1 MSFVL
6 ATLPMTHLLWGITP
20 LVNLA
25 VVFIGALYWL
35 HRIRKRAPELANA
48 VAVWLA
54 PAVFFAT
61 GLGWI
66 PLLKVEN
73 GLDVVFLH
81 GFSHLIPDGMLAGLF
96 SVGFGYLTA
105 RSAWSASVL
114 SVRKAARGESVLF
127 GSLLLLDLILS
138 LWERLDWWW
147 GHS

>member
-54 PAVFFAT
+54 PAGFFAT

-73 GLDVVFLH
+73 G
-81 GFSHLIPDGMLAGLF
+81 
-96 SVGFGYLTA
+96 
-105 RSAWSASVL
+105 
-114 SVRKAARGESVLF
+114 
-127 GSLLLLDLILS
+127 
-138 LWERLDWWW
+138 
-147 GHS
+147 

>member
-1 MSFVL
+1 MNFVL

-20 LVNLA
+20 LVNLT
-25 VVFIGALYWL
+25 VIFIGVLYSL
-35 HRIRKRAPELANA
+35 HRMRKSAPELADA

-54 PAVFFAT
+54 PSGFFAT
-61 GLGWI
+61 GLGWV

-96 SVGFGYLTA
+96 SVGFAYLLA
-105 RSAWSASVL
+105 RSAWMANAQSI
-114 SVRKAARGESVLF
+114 RRAARIESVLF
-127 GSLLLLDLILS
+127 GALLLMDLTIT

-147 GHS
+147 ERS